1 MTTKIRQEVSRT
13 SKGIVSS
20 KFVSSFKMLETKE
33 EQCTKRRKSTTIR
46 KVSDLLKTMPP
57 RQVDA
62 IYHIARSMSGGKQ

>member
-1 MTTKIRQEVSRT
+1 MPTKIRQEVSSS

-20 KFVSSFKMLETKE
+20 KFVSSFKMLETKA
-33 EQCTKRRKSTTIR
+33 EQCAKRRKSTTIR

-62 IYHIARSMSGGKQ
+62 IYRIALGMSGGKQ